1 MTTTDLPVLGAAMP
15 IAALDEHRDWLI
27 ADQRDVEIQDA
38 CLPDTLDSDWTALT
52 RRAREALDGHTGRR
66 GLHAPFD
73 GIALMSKDK
82 KVRALASER
91 LCQALRFGA
100 EFGASHMVVH
110 SPFMFFGS
118 PFLPHSRG
126 FEQETQIEL
135 VHATLATVLPLA
147 REIGCT
153 LVFEGIQ
160 DKHPGPLLALVASFE
175 SELVRMSLDVG
186 HGMITN
192 RLGGPPVDQ
201 WVREAG
207 PLIGHL
213 HIQDSD
219 GNIDRHWPPGRG
231 QMNWYALFE
240 ALGQLSHRPRLILEI
255 KQKDQIRAGA
265 AWLAEQGY
273 VR

>member
-1 MTTTDLPVLGAAMP
+1 MTETSLPVLGAAMP
-15 IAALDEHRDWLI
+15 IASLAEHRDWLI

-38 CLPDTLDSDWTALT
+38 CLEGTLDQDWTALT

-82 KVRALASER
+82 KARALAVER
-91 LCQALRFGA
+91 LSQALRFGA
-100 EFGASHMVVH
+100 EFGATHMVVH

-118 PFLPHSRG
+118 PFLPHSLG
-126 FEQETQIEL
+126 FDQSAQIEL
-135 VHATLATVLPLA
+135 IHATIDPVLAVA
-147 REIGCT
+147 REVGCT
-153 LVFEGIQ
+153 LVFEGIY
-160 DKHPGPLLALVASFE
+160 DKHPGPLLALVRSFE

-186 HGMITN
+186 HAMITN
-192 RLGGPPVDQ
+192 RVGGPPVDQ

-207 PLIGHL
+207 PLLGHL

-219 GNIDRHWPPGRG
+219 GNIDRHWAPGKG
-231 QMNWYALFE
+231 QMNWYPLFE
-240 ALGQLSHRPRLILEI
+240 ALGQLSHRPRLILEV
-255 KQKDQIRAGA
+255 KQKDQIRSGA
-265 AWLAEQGY
+265 AWLAEQGF